1 MEYHKLN
8 NGIKLIHKKTNS
20 PVSYCGLIINTGTRD
35 EQKNEQG
42 ISHFIEHVLFKGTK
56 KRNYRQILTRLDDV
70 GGEIDAFTT
79 KEDTTITAT
88 FLTKYYKRAIELI
101 HDITFNSTFPEKE
114 LEKEKLVIYD
124 EINSYKDSPSELIFD
139 EFEKMVF
146 KNHQLGKDILGTKK
160 SLQKITRNHVL
171 NFIKNNYNTD
181 QMVLASVGNIKFDK
195 LITIFETYFKDV
207 KPNIRQY
214 TREKFNGFTPEILT
228 KNKKTYQA
236 HCIIGGIAYSA
247 FDKKRNAL
255 MLLLNILAGAGLS
268 SRLNLLLR
276 EKNGLVYNIETNYN
290 LYSDTG
296 LWTIYFGADKENT
309 EKVISLIKKE
319 LNLLRK
325 KELSSLAL
333 HKAKTQ
339 LIGQITIAN
348 ENYNNQLY
356 SIGKSY
362 LLYDKVNTMKEIVKI
377 IENITSKNLIEIS
390 NQIFDEKNI
399 SQLIYK

>member
-1 MEYHKLN
+1 MEYYKLN
-8 NGIKLIHKKTNS
+8 NGIKLIHKKTSS
-20 PVSYCGLIINTGTRD
+20 PVSHCGLIINTGTRD
-35 EQKNEQG
+35 EQNNEQG
-42 ISHFIEHVLFKGTK
+42 IAHFIEHVLFKGTK
-56 KRNYRQILTRLDDV
+56 TRNYRQILSRLDNV

-79 KEDTTITAT
+79 KEDTTITTT

-101 HDITFNSTFPEKE
+101 YDITFNSIFPEQE

-139 EFEKMVF
+139 EFEKIIF
-146 KNHQLGKDILGTKK
+146 KNHPLGKDILGNKK
-160 SLQKITRNHVL
+160 SLQKFKSENII
-171 NFIKNNYNTD
+171 NFINKNYNTD
-181 QMVLASVGNIKFDK
+181 QMVLSSVGNIKFDK
-195 LITIFETYFKDV
+195 LISIFENYFKNI
-207 KPNIRQY
+207 KPNYRQKK
-214 TREKFNGFTPEILT
+214 RKKFTNFKPDNII

-255 MLLLNILAGAGLS
+255 MLLLNILGGSGLS
-268 SRLNLLLR
+268 SKLNLLLR

-296 LWTIYFGADKENT
+296 LWSIYFGSDKENI
-309 EKVISLIKKE
+309 EKTLSLINKEFYNLRNKKI
-319 LNLLRK
+319 
-325 KELSSLAL
+325 STSAL
-333 HKAKTQ
+333 TIAKNQ

-356 SIGKSY
+356 SIGKSF
-362 LLYDKVNTMKEIVKI
+362 LLYNKVNTMNEIIKI
-377 IENITSKNLIEIS
+377 IEKITSNELIDIS
-390 NQIFDEKNI
+390 NQIFNKENI

>member
-1 MEYHKLN
+1 MEYYKLD

-20 PVSYCGLIINTGTRD
+20 PVSHCGLIINAGTRD
-35 EQKNEQG
+35 EKTNEQG

-56 KRNYRQILTRLDDV
+56 KRNYRQILSRLDDV

-79 KEDTTITAT
+79 KEDTTITTT

-101 HDITFNSTFPEKE
+101 YDITFNSVFSEKE
-114 LEKEKLVIYD
+114 LEKEKLIIYD
-124 EINSYKDSPSELIFD
+124 EINSYKDSPAELIFD
-139 EFEKMVF
+139 EFEKIVF
-146 KNHQLGKDILGTKK
+146 KNHPLGKDILGTKK
-160 SLQKITRNHVL
+160 SLKKFTRNNIL
-171 NFIKNNYNTD
+171 DFISNNYNTN

-195 LITIFETYFKDV
+195 LITIFDTYFKDI
-207 KPNIRQY
+207 KPNLRKQKR
-214 TREKFNGFTPEILT
+214 TKFTGFSPENIV
-228 KNKKTYQA
+228 KNKKTYQS
-236 HCIIGGIAYSA
+236 HCIMGGIAYSA

-255 MLLLNILAGAGLS
+255 MLLLNILAGAGLN

-296 LWTIYFGADKENT
+296 LWSIYFGSDKENV

-319 LNLLRK
+319 LNNLK
-325 KELSSLAL
+325 NKELSSVAL
-333 HKAKTQ
+333 RKAKTQ

-362 LLYDKVNTMKEIVKI
+362 LLYDKVNTMKEIVDI

-390 NQIFDEKNI
+390 NQIFNKKNI